1 MIKDVILVVDTKTL
15 EWLKGKS
22 RDEMIGFALNS
33 CEVIADDVWIK
44 IKSWMQTSG
53 AVPSIFNMPGTWDPS
68 KCAEVILQAK
78 KEYKDLEIAVRTGTT
93 GFGGK
98 IAVALCMDDSSQN
111 MQDSSLQSKSGCFT
125 SVAAFII
132 LTGIGVGFMLL

>member
-1 MIKDVILVVDTKTL
+1 LLGNLNEKEDVMLKDVILIVDTKTL

-33 CEVIADDVWIK
+33 CEIIADDVWTK
-44 IKSWMQTSG
+44 IESWMHKSG

-68 KCAEVILQAK
+68 KCSEVIHQAK
-78 KEYKDLEIAVRTGTT
+78 KEYKNLAIAVRTGTT

-98 IAVALCMDDSSQN
+98 IAVALCMDD
-111 MQDSSLQSKSGCFT
+111 
-125 SVAAFII
+125 
-132 LTGIGVGFMLL
+132 